1 MSKLVKVIVEEREQ
15 RLKELMLMMGLHPG
29 LSRLRAGGGGWQQD
43 STQQPSSSL
52 LCGGNLNDHQ

>member
-29 LSRLRAGGGGWQQD
+29 LSRLRAGGGGLAAGFH
-43 STQQPSSSL
+43 TTAL
-52 LCGGNLNDHQ
+52 LIPVVWRESQ